1 MDLLQNL
8 ALGFS
13 VALTPINLLYCLVGV
28 TLGTFVGVLPGV
40 GPLAGVAMLLPTT
53 YVLPP
58 AAAVIMLAGIFY
70 GAQYGGSTTSILVNM
85 PGDAS
90 AVVTC
95 IDGHAMARQGRA
107 GPALA
112 ISAIGSFFAGCV
124 ATVVI
129 AVFAP
134 FLTDLALKFGPT
146 EYFALL
152 TLGLVTASTLS
163 HGSIV
168 NALAMVAVGLL
179 LGIVGTDVQ
188 TSTLRF
194 TFDFPALADGVN
206 LVAVAIGLFG
216 FSHVIA
222 NLDSMSRRELHQSEI
237 KRLMPSKA
245 DLKASWKAILRGTGI
260 GSLLGVLPGGG
271 AVLGSFVSYVVEKRI
286 SRTPERFGHGAIE
299 GVAGPES
306 ANNATSQTSF
316 IPLLTLGIPPNP
328 VIALIGG
335 AMMIQGIAPGPEVI
349 TRQPEFF
356 WAIVA
361 SMWLG
366 NMMLLVLNLPLIG
379 IWVRMLRIPY
389 GYLYPSIVLFSCI
402 GIYSVNNSAFDVMTA
417 AFFCLL
423 GYIFLKLDC
432 PPGPLLLGFILGPMM
447 EENLRRA
454 MLLSHGDPTVFVREP
469 ISLVLLLTAAAL
481 VIVAVAPAIRRKRQE
496 VFVDERS
503 MQ

>member
-1 MDLLQNL
+1 MMDLLQNL
-8 ALGFS
+8 TLGFS

-28 TLGTFVGVLPGV
+28 TLGTFIGVLPGV

-95 IDGHAMARQGRA
+95 IDGHEMARQGRA

-134 FLTDLALKFGPT
+134 LLTEIALKFGPT
-146 EYFALL
+146 EYFALV

-194 TFDFPALADGVN
+194 TFGFPDLGDGVN
-206 LVAVAIGLFG
+206 LVATAIGLFG

-222 NLDSMSRRELHQSEI
+222 NLDSTNPRELHQSEV

-245 DLKASWKAILRGTGI
+245 DLKASWKPIIRGTGI

-271 AVLGSFVSYVVEKRI
+271 AVLGSFVSYMVEKRV

-306 ANNATSQTSF
+306 ANNAASQTSF

-389 GYLYPSIVLFSCI
+389 GFLYPAIVLFSCI

-417 AFFCLL
+417 AVFSLL
-423 GYIFLKLDC
+423 GYAFLKLDC
-432 PPGPLLLGFILGPMM
+432 PPGPLLLGFVLGPMM

-454 MLLSHGDPTVFVREP
+454 MLLSHGDPTVFFRRP
-469 ISLVLLLTAAAL
+469 ISAVLLLAAATL
-481 VIVAVAPAIRRKRQE
+481 VIVAVAPSIRRKRQE
-496 VFVDERS
+496 VFVDLD
-503 MQ
+503 